1 LDASH
6 LIHNKVLSN
15 AEFFDM
21 AFGHVEKICIELVI
35 LRMSRH
41 IIRTLL
47 LHKVYLVFEQTTEQA
62 F

>member
-1 LDASH
+1 
-6 LIHNKVLSN
+6 
-15 AEFFDM
+15 M